1 MFRKNSER
9 IGAKRETA
17 RRTRDCDELLLFQ
30 VGATGFGPA
39 TSASRT
45 QQPSAAKQRNLL
57 GETQLPDDGCP
68 SEPEIDKKTAELVAL
83 LASLDP
89 QQRDAL
95 LPLTR
100 SIIGYQVP
108 TQRPTRIERF
118 GWMCFIAMLEGGG
131 V

>member
-1 MFRKNSER
+1 
-9 IGAKRETA
+9 
-17 RRTRDCDELLLFQ
+17 
-30 VGATGFGPA
+30 
-39 TSASRT
+39 
-45 QQPSAAKQRNLL
+45 
-57 GETQLPDDGCP
+57 
-68 SEPEIDKKTAELVAL
+68 LVAL